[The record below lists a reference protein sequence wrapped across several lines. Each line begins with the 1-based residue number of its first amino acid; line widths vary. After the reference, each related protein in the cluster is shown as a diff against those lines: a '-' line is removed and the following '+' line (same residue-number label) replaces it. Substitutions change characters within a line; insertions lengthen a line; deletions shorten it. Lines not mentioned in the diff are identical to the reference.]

1 MCQVYRSTAKKG
13 FWLAGLYNW
22 VTILGLNQFFTSNVL
37 TETDPIVFSWMG
49 QVLILLWGAVY
60 FWRAPR
66 FNQAPLL
73 TSIFAI
79 TKFIYFIAW
88 LYWLL
93 NFPEKLDALAGQSM
107 WLFCFFAGYGY
118 IEIMFAVFF
127 ILVYLNKFKVHYL

>member
-79 TKFIYFIAW
+79 TK
-88 LYWLL
+88 
-93 NFPEKLDALAGQSM
+93 
-107 WLFCFFAGYGY
+107 LFCFFAGYGY
-118 IEIMFAVFF
+118 IELMFAGFF
-127 ILVYLNKFKVHYL
+127 SLVAWHTFKGHYR